1 MRFDDKFIADIS
13 IALEP
18 FFDEIDWEFLEK
30 KFDLTG
36 SIGKYNNHDVYYC
49 QESVER
55 IVDNSFNFNSK
66 KCIEMLEYICYKFDI
81 DFDFEDIR
89 NYIDLEEK
97 DIGIEFPKSDFQHF
111 RVFISYSSEDYEEAI
126 RIYNIFKNADMHCF
140 LASEEIK
147 LGETWDERIF
157 EELIKAD
164 VFIFLLSESYKRSFW
179 CNQEASIGFLK
190 RELNNSLV
198 IPLLTDN
205 IMPYGIFYSVQGTN
219 SNKIKTLKDLSKFID
234 SNSVSLDSALNL
246 EYEHKL
252 REIDD
257 LIEKLG
263 DVTNYYDANEI
274 FDKIKFIKLELYQVK
289 KIFDYAMLNNQ
300 ISGSFGFNP
309 FLKKYYLKYQNELD
323 SKKYTRIKLWYE
335 QFFED
340 YI

>member
-13 IALEP
+13 ITLEP

-36 SIGKYNNHDVYYC
+36 SIGKYNNHNIYYY

-55 IVDNSFNFNSK
+55 IIDNSFNLNSK
-66 KCIEMLEYICYKFDI
+66 KCIEMLEYICYKYNI
-81 DFDFEDIR
+81 NFDFEDIR

-126 RIYNIFKNADMHCF
+126 RIYNIFKNANMHCF

-147 LGETWDERIF
+147 LGENWNERIF

-164 VFIFLLSESYKRSFW
+164 VFIFLLSESYKKSFW

-234 SNSVSLDSALNL
+234 SNSVSLDNALNL

-257 LIEKLG
+257 LIEKLC

-300 ISGSFGFNP
+300 ISGSFSFNS
-309 FLKKYYLKYQNELD
+309 FLKKYYLKYQNKLD
-323 SKKYTRIKLWYE
+323 SKRYAKIKLWYK
-335 QFFED
+335 QCFED

>member
-1 MRFDDKFIADIS
+1 
-13 IALEP
+13 
-18 FFDEIDWEFLEK
+18 
-30 KFDLTG
+30 
-36 SIGKYNNHDVYYC
+36 
-49 QESVER
+49 
-55 IVDNSFNFNSK
+55 
-66 KCIEMLEYICYKFDI
+66 MLEYICYKYNI
-81 DFDFEDIR
+81 NFDFEDIR

-126 RIYNIFKNADMHCF
+126 RIYNIFKNANMHCF

-147 LGETWDERIF
+147 LGENWNERIF

-164 VFIFLLSESYKRSFW
+164 VFIFLLSESYKKSFW

-234 SNSVSLDSALNL
+234 SNSVSLDNALNL

-257 LIEKLG
+257 LIEKLC

-300 ISGSFGFNP
+300 ISGSFGFNS
-309 FLKKYYLKYQNELD
+309 FLKKYYLKYQNKLD
-323 SKKYTRIKLWYE
+323 SKRYAKIKLWYK
-335 QFFED
+335 QCFED

>member
-13 IALEP
+13 ITLEP

-36 SIGKYNNHDVYYC
+36 SIGKYNNHNIYYY

-55 IVDNSFNFNSK
+55 IIDNSFNLNSK
-66 KCIEMLEYICYKFDI
+66 KCIEMLEYICYKYNI
-81 DFDFEDIR
+81 NFDFEDIR

-126 RIYNIFKNADMHCF
+126 RIYNILKNANMHCF

-147 LGETWDERIF
+147 LGENWNERIF

-164 VFIFLLSESYKRSFW
+164 VFIFLLSESYKKSFC

-234 SNSVSLDSALNL
+234 SNSVSLDNALNL

-257 LIEKLG
+257 LIEKLC

-300 ISGSFGFNP
+300 ISGSFGFNS
-309 FLKKYYLKYQNELD
+309 FLKKYYLKYQNKLD
-323 SKKYTRIKLWYE
+323 SKRYAKIKLWYK
-335 QFFED
+335 QCFED

>member
-36 SIGKYNNHDVYYC
+36 SIGKYNNHNIYYY

-55 IVDNSFNFNSK
+55 IIDNSFNLNSK
-66 KCIEMLEYICYKFDI
+66 KCIEMLEYICYRYNI
-81 DFDFEDIR
+81 NFDFEDIR

-126 RIYNIFKNADMHCF
+126 RIYNIFKNANMHCF

-147 LGETWDERIF
+147 LGENWNERIF

-164 VFIFLLSESYKRSFW
+164 VFIFLLSESYKKSFW

-190 RELNNSLV
+190 RELNNSFV

-205 IMPYGIFYSVQGTN
+205 IMPYGIFYSVQGT
-219 SNKIKTLKDLSKFID
+219 
-234 SNSVSLDSALNL
+234 LDNALNL
-246 EYEHKL
+246 EYENKL
-252 REIDD
+252 KEIDD
-257 LIEKLG
+257 LIEKLC

-300 ISGSFGFNP
+300 ISGSFGFNS
-309 FLKKYYLKYQNELD
+309 FLKKYYLKYQNKLD
-323 SKKYTRIKLWYE
+323 SKSYDKIKLWYK
-335 QFFED
+335 QCFED

>member
-13 IALEP
+13 ITLEP

-36 SIGKYNNHDVYYC
+36 SIGKYNNHNIYYY

-55 IVDNSFNFNSK
+55 IIDNSFNLNSK
-66 KCIEMLEYICYKFDI
+66 KCIEMLEYICYKYNI
-81 DFDFEDIR
+81 NFDFEDIR

-126 RIYNIFKNADMHCF
+126 RIYNIFKNANMHCF

-147 LGETWDERIF
+147 LGENWNERIF

-164 VFIFLLSESYKRSFW
+164 VFIFLLSESYKKSFW

-219 SNKIKTLKDLSKFID
+219 SKIKTLKDLSKFID
-234 SNSVSLDSALNL
+234 SNSVSLDNALNL

-257 LIEKLG
+257 LIEKLC

-300 ISGSFGFNP
+300 ISGSFGFNS
-309 FLKKYYLKYQNELD
+309 FLKKYYLKYQNKLD
-323 SKKYTRIKLWYE
+323 SKRYAKIKLWYK
-335 QFFED
+335 QCFED

>member
-36 SIGKYNNHDVYYC
+36 SIGKYNNHNIYYY

-55 IVDNSFNFNSK
+55 IIDNSFNLNSK
-66 KCIEMLEYICYKFDI
+66 KCIEMLEYICYRYNI
-81 DFDFEDIR
+81 NFDFEDIR

-126 RIYNIFKNADMHCF
+126 RIYNIFKNANMHCF

-147 LGETWDERIF
+147 LGENWNERIF

-164 VFIFLLSESYKRSFW
+164 VFIFLLSESYKKSFW

-190 RELNNSLV
+190 RELNNSFV

-205 IMPYGIFYSVQGTN
+205 IMPYGIFYSVQGIN

-234 SNSVSLDSALNL
+234 SNSVSLDNALNL

-257 LIEKLG
+257 LIEKLC

-300 ISGSFGFNP
+300 ISESFGFNS
-309 FLKKYYLKYQNELD
+309 FLKKYYLKYQNKLD
-323 SKKYTRIKLWYE
+323 SKRYAKIKLWYK
-335 QFFED
+335 QCFED

>member
-13 IALEP
+13 ITLEP

-36 SIGKYNNHDVYYC
+36 SIGKYNNHNIYYY

-55 IVDNSFNFNSK
+55 IIDNSFNLNSK
-66 KCIEMLEYICYKFDI
+66 KCIEMLEYICYKYNI
-81 DFDFEDIR
+81 NFDFEDIR

-126 RIYNIFKNADMHCF
+126 RIYNIFKNANMHCF

-147 LGETWDERIF
+147 LGENWNERIF

-164 VFIFLLSESYKRSFW
+164 VFIFLLSESYKKSFW

-219 SNKIKTLKDLSKFID
+219 SKLKL
-234 SNSVSLDSALNL
+234 
-246 EYEHKL
+246 
-252 REIDD
+252 
-257 LIEKLG
+257 
-263 DVTNYYDANEI
+263 
-274 FDKIKFIKLELYQVK
+274 
-289 KIFDYAMLNNQ
+289 
-300 ISGSFGFNP
+300 
-309 FLKKYYLKYQNELD
+309 
-323 SKKYTRIKLWYE
+323 
-335 QFFED
+335 
-340 YI
+340 